1 VSWVRLD
8 DQFPKHPK
16 IVGLS
21 DRAFRAHV
29 TGLAYCAEFLTNGR
43 VPRGALPSP
52 RALAE
57 LVDAGLWSPN
67 GTGDYSI
74 HDYLHYQPTREQVL
88 AERAAKHEA
97 KVRAGRKGAEVRW
110 GRQGDSSDSSSDGG
124 SADTGGVAAPSQKDG
139 PVPIPIPHRSKPR
152 AGRERNPAFDALAE
166 ATGSDPTKLT
176 RSAARTVGV
185 ALAEIADAETDE
197 VAGACPP
204 DILAKKIR
212 RAAVLFRQRH
222 PEWDLTPMSLAKWW
236 PTCQEIVYPA
246 AISAAISAISA
257 TPPPGETWE
266 GDPPWIREGLT
277 WQQWQ
282 RREKGDEDVGSDPG
296 QPGVGLPS
304 GGLPSGKA
312 GSGPAPPEE
321 PPAEGTG

>member
-1 VSWVRLD
+1 M
-8 DQFPKHPK
+8 
-16 IVGLS
+16 
-21 DRAFRAHV
+21 A
-29 TGLAYCAEFLTNGR
+29 TE
-43 VPRGALPSP
+43 PSVEP
-52 RALAE
+52 
-57 LVDAGLWSPN
+57 
-67 GTGDYSI
+67 
-74 HDYLHYQPTREQVL
+74 
-88 AERAAKHEA
+88 
-97 KVRAGRKGAEVRW
+97 
-110 GRQGDSSDSSSDGG
+110 
-124 SADTGGVAAPSQKDG
+124 
-139 PVPIPIPHRSKPR
+139 RSKPLE
-152 AGRERNPAFDALAE
+152 RERNIAFDALAE

-246 AISAAISAISA
+246 AISAAISA

-282 RREKGDEDVGSDPG
+282 RREKGETDVGSDPG

-312 GSGPAPPEE
+312 GSGPAQASGQPDASDSAASSEAPKPE
-321 PPAEGTG
+321 PPAEETG